1 MRSIETTTTK
11 LQLKKNEVQQTSHD
25 YKNNCTEP
33 QSRHWSHRTR
43 MDSSR
48 DHKCK
53 KPAVRNMFARETTTL
68 SAENGRW
75 ESLDLCLNLIIKL
88 LVVLVFSHLEEAT
101 KISRTKHHKGC
112 SSAHT
117 DHHHQASPL
126 DPHGS
131 AQVLSA
137 ESSIAKVASWV

>member
-11 LQLKKNEVQQTSHD
+11 VQLKKNEVQQTSHD

-33 QSRHWSHRTR
+33 QSRHWSHKTR

-101 KISRTKHHKGC
+101 KISRTNTIK
-112 SSAHT
+112 A
-117 DHHHQASPL
+117 
-126 DPHGS
+126 
-131 AQVLSA
+131 AQVLTLTIIIRHPRLTP
-137 ESSIAKVASWV
+137 IAVPRSCLQKAR